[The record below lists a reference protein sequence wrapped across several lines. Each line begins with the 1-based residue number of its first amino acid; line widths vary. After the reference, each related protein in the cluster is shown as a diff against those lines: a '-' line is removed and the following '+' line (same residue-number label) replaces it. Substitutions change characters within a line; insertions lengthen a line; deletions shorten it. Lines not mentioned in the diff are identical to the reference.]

1 MKFVLTLIFSL
12 SILSQASAGDLE
24 GSNINGFDF
33 SYIDIEK
40 NCTVQREGQESL
52 SVKCKGSNL
61 KTVSRS
67 CGGYISRG
75 LESAKLNCG
84 GSLWVLN
91 QRCKVEMRG
100 ADYGEINC
108 KI

>member
-1 MKFVLTLIFSL
+1 MTNLAYSD
-12 SILSQASAGDLE
+12 DLE
-24 GSNINGFDF
+24 SSNIKGFQF
-33 SYIDIEK
+33 SYMDIEK
-40 NCTVQREGQESL
+40 NCTAQREGQESL
-52 SVKCKGSNL
+52 SIECKGSDL
-61 KTVSRS
+61 KSVSRS

-91 QRCKVEMRG
+91 QRCKIEMRG

>member
-1 MKFVLTLIFSL
+1 MPILL
-12 SILSQASAGDLE
+12 SILFSLLITQQAFSADLE
-24 GSNINGFDF
+24 GSKVKGFDF
-33 SYIDIEK
+33 SYVEIEK
-40 NCTVQREGQESL
+40 NCTVNREGQDSL
-52 SVKCKGSNL
+52 SVSCKGGKL
-61 KTVSRS
+61 KSVSRS

-91 QRCKVEMRG
+91 QRCKIEMRG